1 MLNIFSQ
8 TFLQLIRIK
17 QWMKNIFIFAPLIFS
32 HHLLNIQDITKTIT
46 VFFTFSLVS
55 VLVYIINDI
64 HDCKQDAI
72 HPEKKSR
79 PIASGT
85 VSKSQAL
92 ITGIILFIA
101 GISIAFLAKRPQ
113 VIITLLVY
121 LIINMLYTFFLKQ
134 IAILDVFI
142 IAVGF
147 CIRVIIGAVAI
158 DVQPSQW
165 IISTTFAI
173 SLVLGF
179 GKRRH
184 ELLSLKQEAVE
195 HREIL
200 GEYTPRLLDIM
211 IAVSSSITAISYMF
225 YTMES
230 GISKLFYTFPL
241 VLYALFRY
249 LYLIYDKN
257 KGGKPE
263 EDLINDKGIII
274 TVILWGLMII
284 GILYYPAGGC

>member
-1 MLNIFSQ
+1 MLNIFSK
-8 TFLQLIRIK
+8 TFLRLIRVK

-32 HHLLNIQDITKTIT
+32 HHLLNIQDITKTVT
-46 VFFTFSLVS
+46 VFFAFSLVS

-85 VSKSQAL
+85 ISKSQAL

-101 GISIAFLAKRPQ
+101 GISIAFLVKRPQ
-113 VIITLLVY
+113 VIITLLAY

>member
-8 TFLQLIRIK
+8 TFLRLIRVK

-32 HHLLNIQDITKTIT
+32 HHLLNIQDITKTVT
-46 VFFTFSLVS
+46 VFFAFSLIS

-113 VIITLLVY
+113 VIITLLAY

>member
-1 MLNIFSQ
+1 MLNIFSK
-8 TFLQLIRIK
+8 TFLRLIRVK

-32 HHLLNIQDITKTIT
+32 HHLLNIQDITKTVT
-46 VFFTFSLVS
+46 VFFAFSLVS

-101 GISIAFLAKRPQ
+101 GISIAFLAKRPL
-113 VIITLLVY
+113 VIITLLAY

>member
-8 TFLQLIRIK
+8 TFLRLIRVK

-32 HHLLNIQDITKTIT
+32 HHLLNIQDFTKTVT
-46 VFFTFSLVS
+46 VFFAFSLVS

-101 GISIAFLAKRPQ
+101 GISIAFLTKCPQ
-113 VIITLLVY
+113 VIITLLAY

>member
-32 HHLLNIQDITKTIT
+32 HHLLNIQDITKTVT
-46 VFFTFSLVS
+46 VFFAFSLVS

-85 VSKSQAL
+85 ISKSQAL

-101 GISIAFLAKRPQ
+101 GISIAFLVKRPQ
-113 VIITLLVY
+113 VIITLLAY

>member
-1 MLNIFSQ
+1 MLNIFSK
-8 TFLQLIRIK
+8 TFLRLIRIK

-32 HHLLNIQDITKTIT
+32 HHLLNIQDITKTVT
-46 VFFTFSLVS
+46 VFFAFSLVS

-113 VIITLLVY
+113 VIITLLAY

>member
-8 TFLQLIRIK
+8 TFLRLIRVK

-32 HHLLNIQDITKTIT
+32 HHLLNIQDITKTVT
-46 VFFTFSLVS
+46 VFFAFSLVS

-113 VIITLLVY
+113 VIITLLAY

>member
-1 MLNIFSQ
+1 MLNIFSK
-8 TFLQLIRIK
+8 TFLRLIRVK

-32 HHLLNIQDITKTIT
+32 LHLLNIQDITKTVT
-46 VFFTFSLVS
+46 VFFAFSLVS

-113 VIITLLVY
+113 VIITLLAY

-284 GILYYPAGGC
+284 GILYYPSGGC

>member
-1 MLNIFSQ
+1 MLNIFSK
-8 TFLQLIRIK
+8 TFLRLIRVK

-32 HHLLNIQDITKTIT
+32 LHLLNIQDITKTVT
-46 VFFTFSLVS
+46 VFFAFSLVS

-113 VIITLLVY
+113 VIITLLAY

>member
-32 HHLLNIQDITKTIT
+32 HHLLNIQDITKTVT
-46 VFFTFSLVS
+46 VFFAFSLVS

-101 GISIAFLAKRPQ
+101 GISIAFLVKRPQ
-113 VIITLLVY
+113 VIITLLAY

>member
-1 MLNIFSQ
+1 VTL
-8 TFLQLIRIK
+8 LIY
-17 QWMKNIFIFAPLIFS
+17 F
-32 HHLLNIQDITKTIT
+32 
-46 VFFTFSLVS
+46 
-55 VLVYIINDI
+55 IIN
-64 HDCKQDAI
+64 
-72 HPEKKSR
+72 
-79 PIASGT
+79 
-85 VSKSQAL
+85 
-92 ITGIILFIA
+92 LF
-101 GISIAFLAKRPQ
+101 
-113 VIITLLVY
+113 
-121 LIINMLYTFFLKQ
+121 YTFFLKHV
-134 IAILDVFI
+134 IILDVFI
-142 IAVGF
+142 IAIGF
-147 CIRVIIGAVAI
+147 CIRVIIGAIAI
-158 DVQPSQW
+158 AVQPSQW

-200 GEYTPRLLDIM
+200 GKYTSRLLDTM
-211 IAVSSSITAISYMF
+211 ICISASITAISYMF

-249 LYLIYDKN
+249 LYIVYDKN

-263 EDLINDKGIII
+263 EDLINDKGIIF

>member
-1 MLNIFSQ
+1 MLNIFSK
-8 TFLQLIRIK
+8 TFLRLIRVK

-32 HHLLNIQDITKTIT
+32 HHLLNIQDITKTVT
-46 VFFTFSLVS
+46 VFFAFSLVS

-113 VIITLLVY
+113 VIITLLAY

-211 IAVSSSITAISYMF
+211 IAISSSITAISYMF

>member
-8 TFLQLIRIK
+8 TFLRLIRVK

-32 HHLLNIQDITKTIT
+32 HHLLNIQDITKTVT
-46 VFFTFSLVS
+46 VFFAFSLVS

-101 GISIAFLAKRPQ
+101 GISIAFLAKHPQ
-113 VIITLLVY
+113 VIITLLAY

>member
-8 TFLQLIRIK
+8 TFLRLIRVK

-32 HHLLNIQDITKTIT
+32 LHLLNIQDITKTVT
-46 VFFTFSLVS
+46 VFFAFSLVS

-113 VIITLLVY
+113 VIITLLAY

>member
-1 MLNIFSQ
+1 MLNIFSK
-8 TFLQLIRIK
+8 TFLRLIRVK

-32 HHLLNIQDITKTIT
+32 HHLLNIQDITKTVT
-46 VFFTFSLVS
+46 VFFAFSLVS

-113 VIITLLVY
+113 VIITLLAY

>member
-1 MLNIFSQ
+1 MQNILTIF
-8 TFLQLIRIK
+8 FKLIRIK
-17 QWMKNIFIFAPLIFS
+17 QWLKNVFIFAPLIFS
-32 HHLLNIQDITKTIT
+32 HHLLDMGDFIKTVMI
-46 VFFTFSLVS
+46 FFAFSLVS

-64 HDCKQDAI
+64 HDCKQDAM
-72 HPEKKSR
+72 HPKKKSR
-79 PIASGT
+79 PIAAGT
-85 VSKSQAL
+85 ISKTSAL
-92 ITGIILFIA
+92 IIGIFSFFI
-101 GISIAFLAKRPQ
+101 GIAIAYFTKQ
-113 VIITLLVY
+113 TMTIVTLLIY
-121 LIINMLYTFFLKQ
+121 FIINLFYTFFLKHVV
-134 IAILDVFI
+134 ILDVFI
-142 IAVGF
+142 IAIGF
-147 CIRVIIGAVAI
+147 CIRVIIGAIAI
-158 DVQPSQW
+158 AVQPSQW

-200 GEYTPRLLDIM
+200 GKYTSRLLDTM
-211 IAVSSSITAISYMF
+211 ICISASITAISYMF

-249 LYLIYDKN
+249 LYIVYDKN

-263 EDLINDKGIII
+263 EDLINDKGIIF

>member
-1 MLNIFSQ
+1 MLNIFSK

-32 HHLLNIQDITKTIT
+32 HHLLNIQDITKTVT
-46 VFFTFSLVS
+46 VFFAFSLVS

-101 GISIAFLAKRPQ
+101 GISIAFLTKCPQ
-113 VIITLLVY
+113 VIITLLAY

>member
-32 HHLLNIQDITKTIT
+32 HHLLNIQDITKTVT
-46 VFFTFSLVS
+46 VFFAFSLVS

-113 VIITLLVY
+113 VIITLLAY

>member
-1 MLNIFSQ
+1 MQNILT
-8 TFLQLIRIK
+8 TFFKLIRIK
-17 QWMKNIFIFAPLIFS
+17 QWLKNVFIFAPLIFS
-32 HHLLNIQDITKTIT
+32 HHLLDTGDFIKTIMI
-46 VFFTFSLVS
+46 FFAFSLVS

-64 HDCKQDAI
+64 HDYKQDAK
-72 HPEKKSR
+72 HPKKKSR
-79 PIASGT
+79 PIAAGII
-85 VSKSQAL
+85 SKTSAL
-92 ITGIILFIA
+92 IIGIFSFLIGITIA
-101 GISIAFLAKRPQ
+101 YFTKQPMTI
-113 VIITLLVY
+113 VTLLIY
-121 LIINMLYTFFLKQ
+121 LLINLFYTFFLKQ
-134 IAILDVFI
+134 VIILDVFI
-142 IAVGF
+142 IAIGF
-147 CIRVIIGAVAI
+147 CIRVIIGAIVIA
-158 DVQPSQW
+158 VQPSQW

-200 GEYTPRLLDIM
+200 GEYTSRLLDIM
-211 IAVSSSITAISYMF
+211 ICISASITAISYMF

-230 GISKLFYTFPL
+230 GFSKLFYTFPL

-249 LYLIYDKN
+249 LYIVYDKN

-263 EDLINDKGIII
+263 EDLINDKGIIF

-284 GILYYPAGGC
+284 GILYYPTGGC

>member
-1 MLNIFSQ
+1 MLNIFSK
-8 TFLQLIRIK
+8 TFLRLIRVK

-32 HHLLNIQDITKTIT
+32 HHLLNIQDITKTVT
-46 VFFTFSLVS
+46 VFFAFSLVS

-101 GISIAFLAKRPQ
+101 GISIAFLVKRPQ
-113 VIITLLVY
+113 VIITLLAY

>member
-1 MLNIFSQ
+1 MLNIFSK
-8 TFLQLIRIK
+8 TFLRLIRVK

-32 HHLLNIQDITKTIT
+32 HHLLNIQDITKTVT
-46 VFFTFSLVS
+46 VFFAFSLVS

-101 GISIAFLAKRPQ
+101 GISIAFLVKRPQ
-113 VIITLLVY
+113 VIITLLAY

-284 GILYYPAGGC
+284 GILYYP